1 MRITRSTL
9 RRLIAE
15 ESARLLREAAEEE
28 VTATNEAERGKKGKK
43 RGGADCLYVTY
54 GGGVYYF
61 VAPCP
66 PPGANEEEVEAA
78 ENAAMRSG
86 RDVTAEIEPE
96 GEHTALT
103 LYSWL
108 HDHDEITHVHDLE
121 SSGGLV
127 SKDEYMEQVR
137 AVGEEEGLFAEDE
150 FVNEAAFPEELEAV
164 YGEAPP
170 EFDEADKKG
179 RVSPR
184 KALGRYLASHGA
196 DDEAVF
202 RAIDRALSR
211 AEDTGEMPTSED
223 ITFNLSDEILDAIP
237 EDDSDKWHSM
247 LEDVL
252 ADEFDADAFADAES
266 DRRDVEDTE
275 RDLSHPSRFLQEYGD
290 PNDSDPDGGYVGFM
304 ASDEE
309 MDYLRGG
316 GSYSDSPYADNDVPD
331 NRYTR
336 GRAKGFNRE
345 PRVRGDDIDSGYDDD
360 IMGDDSLSEGE
371 GDSDSDDQFDP
382 DADDLEAM
390 TDRERQRLSAYSFW
404 GDEPG
409 SSLKASHSDFDAHRG
424 ADMGVRR
431 FITRGRQGKPH
442 RASDDGRDIDS
453 GDEDLNESIDMLSA
467 GIGAV
472 VGVASLY
479 AVGGLASVA
488 KQVLNALSDRQQD
501 AALDAAHRNVQSK
514 MAAAVEALS
523 EDEHLIGL
531 FKQLRSI
538 QRSKRD
544 GMARDFTEKT
554 QEINEYIRSKS
565 EELDFGG
572 MDTQGMRSAVHKR
585 LKKGDRKKSDD
596 EKLDEA
602 RWAKLAGILKG

>member
-252 ADEFDADAFADAES
+252 ADEFDADAFADAEAYRK
-266 DRRDVEDTE
+266 DIEDTE
-275 RDLSHPSRFLQEYGD
+275 RDLSHPSRFLEEGD
-290 PNDSDPDGGYVGFM
+290 DDSDPDGGYVGFM

-431 FITRGRQGKPH
+431 FITRGPQGKPH
-442 RASDDGRDIDS
+442 RVSADGRDIDS
-453 GDEDLNESIDMLSA
+453 GDEDLNESIDMVSA